1 MMRLAWYKIAVAE
14 AGTHARWKAPQVIA
28 PTGPPVGGKGQ
39 AVFAHNSEQQLAR
52 LLDFYR
58 IRWEYEP
65 TSFPLAWDSQ
75 GAIKES
81 FTPDFYLPDFDL
93 YIELTTVKPELSA
106 RKKRKVRKLQELY
119 PHVRIRL
126 FRLQDFK
133 RLMLRYG
140 IPHEKA

>member
-1 MMRLAWYKIAVAE
+1 MPYTVPVWYIAGVAE

-28 PTGPPVGGKGQ
+28 PAGMKGQ
-39 AVFAHNSEQQLAR
+39 AVFAHNSERQLAR

-65 TSFPLAWDSQ
+65 TSFPLAWYSH

-93 YIELTTVKPELSA
+93 YIELTTAKPELSA
-106 RKKRKVRKLQELY
+106 RKKRKARRLQELY